1 MQPYVPAPEDTD
13 AEWNYRARHETPT
26 QRLDRNWSHILQ
38 ELRVV
43 QTGMQILTGF
53 LLTLPFQQ
61 RFSDLQH
68 FEKDLYLLTL
78 AMSAAATIV
87 LVAPAAMHRLL
98 FRRHALALLVEQ
110 GQRFAVAGLLLLGG
124 ALAGVLTLT
133 FDVVV
138 NRTTGLVAGGC
149 AVLLAITLWFWYPLH
164 LAHRTHLGHL
174 LRQPEDP
181 Q

>member
-98 FRRHALALLVEQ
+98 FRRHALTLLVEH
-110 GQRFAVAGLLLLGG
+110 GQRFSTTPTPTSRDSQRADCITTPRLATLPPACRLGCG
-124 ALAGVLTLT
+124 A
-133 FDVVV
+133 
-138 NRTTGLVAGGC
+138 
-149 AVLLAITLWFWYPLH
+149 
-164 LAHRTHLGHL
+164 
-174 LRQPEDP
+174 
-181 Q
+181 